1 MTMRH
6 MSDLYNIIIIQLVFY
21 VIVFTSTYFYL
32 KYVQR
37 RYKYSEPITIEKVFK
52 YNGIYYVPISG
63 IFISVTVILIWLS
76 VLVYE
81 FFQSTNFYKMIQNIF
96 NKEI

>member
-1 MTMRH
+1 
-6 MSDLYNIIIIQLVFY
+6 MSDLHNIIIAQLVFY
-21 VIVFTSTYFYL
+21 VIVFISTYFYL

-37 RYKYSEPITIEKVFK
+37 RYKYSEPVTIGKVFK
-52 YNGIYYVPISG
+52 CNGIYYVPIFG

-81 FFQSTNFYKMIQNIF
+81 FFQSTNFYKIIQKVF